1 MGERMRGPWTPEGNL
16 EFERRLSQMERRA
29 ASPPAPQAAE
39 RRTGVERRS
48 SERTKPV
55 KKEIVGFARPRTD
68 PDIGDT
74 GVLKKLR
81 TWQARGVVPKKRGG
95 SVSAAE
101 AKRIAERVVGE
112 HVRYPAPK
120 GHKGFEKIYP
130 ARR

>member
-1 MGERMRGPWTPEGNL
+1 MAQMREGPWSPASNAAFNRNL
-16 EFERRLSQMERRA
+16 ADMEQRAAADRRIADVPVAVDRRRA
-29 ASPPAPQAAE
+29 
-39 RRTGVERRS
+39 
-48 SERTKPV
+48 KPV
-55 KKEIVGFARPRTD
+55 KKEIVGFARDSRD
-68 PDIGDT
+68 PDVGDT
-74 GVLKKLR
+74 GVLKKIR
-81 TWQARGVVPKKRGG
+81 EWQRRGVVPKKSGG